1 MYSRSGKVVWP
12 LEPDSSCLTF
22 FTPSLTECCLW
33 GNYLVRH
40 IVKSLLWVF
49 LRECYLL
56 LAYIVMMLLKKH
68 KTLYICW
75 KFGFKKVSPAT
86 HSKMIMRIVWGITAS
101 WLDVQQFCTTVI
113 VSFRVI
119 NTSSLQSST
128 CNKFKIDSDWDIG
141 RKCWS

>member
-1 MYSRSGKVVWP
+1 M
-12 LEPDSSCLTF
+12 
-22 FTPSLTECCLW
+22 
-33 GNYLVRH
+33 
-40 IVKSLLWVF
+40 LWVF

-141 RKCWS
+141 RKCLSKLWARCQAIKEGQFSPHSYCTRPVQAMYLSMN